1 MNRIRHSLFVGM
13 VALLLSHLAFGQA
26 ADTPP
31 PSLLSLDQCVEYA
44 LQNSPIIKTSQI
56 NEEIGDRQIKS
67 SLSGWLPQVS
77 ATFNAAHN
85 IKLQTT
91 AFGDQLITLGQNY
104 NSNLLFQV
112 NQTLFNRD
120 QLFASKAADVVRNQ
134 LDQSS
139 LSGKISTV
147 VAVSKAYYDI
157 LLTYEQVK
165 ILNENLDRLN
175 KQFKDAK
182 SRYESG
188 IVDKTDYQRASI
200 SLSNVRSDKNR
211 VEGSIK
217 AKKSYLKQLMGFPTE
232 DALDLDF
239 NYQSMEKEITM
250 DTTVQLQIENRIEY
264 KLLQSQLSFSNL
276 QTRYE
281 KWSFIPKVSAY
292 YNYNL
297 LFFNNTASDLYRKNY
312 PTSAVGLSFGIPI
325 FEGGKRTQQI
335 KLAELSEEKTQIEM
349 SNLKRSINTQYE
361 SAMADYKSNLFEW
374 ESVKQNMDMAEEVYG
389 IIKLQYDEG
398 IKAYV
403 DLIIAE
409 TELRTAQ
416 LNHYNA
422 LYKVL
427 ASKLDLDQALGNI
440 EINQTSK

>member
-1 MNRIRHSLFVGM
+1 MG
-13 VALLLSHLAFGQA
+13 ALLLSHLAFGQA

-56 NEEIGDRQIKS
+56 NEEIGERQIKS

-104 NSNLLFQV
+104 NSNMLFQV

-120 QLFASKAADVVRNQ
+120 QLFASKTADVVRNQ

-157 LLTYEQVK
+157 LLTFEQVK

-211 VEGSIK
+211 VESSIK

-374 ESVKQNMDMAEEVYG
+374 QSVKQNMDMAEEVYG
-389 IIKLQYDEG
+389 IIRLQYNEG

-427 ASKLDLDQALGNI
+427 ASKLDLEQALGNI

>member
-13 VALLLSHLAFGQA
+13 GALLLSHLAFGQA

-56 NEEIGDRQIKS
+56 NEEIGERQIKS

-104 NSNLLFQV
+104 NSNMLFQV

-120 QLFASKAADVVRNQ
+120 QLFASKTADVVRNQ

-157 LLTYEQVK
+157 LLTFEQVK

-211 VEGSIK
+211 VESSIK

-374 ESVKQNMDMAEEVYG
+374 QSVKQNMDMAEEVYG
-389 IIKLQYDEG
+389 IIRLQYNEG

-427 ASKLDLDQALGNI
+427 ASKLDLEQALGNI